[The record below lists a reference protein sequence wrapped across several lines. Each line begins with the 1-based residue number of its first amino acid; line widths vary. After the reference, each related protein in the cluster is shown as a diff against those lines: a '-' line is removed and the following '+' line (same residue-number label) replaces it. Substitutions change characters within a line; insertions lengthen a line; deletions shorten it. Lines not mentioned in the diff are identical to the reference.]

1 MTEQQFNYKN
11 FFYINRK
18 WIFLALCFVAAS
30 YLINVWPIVF
40 LVLFCILNVVLL
52 IYDRYVEVP
61 LDFELSTFS
70 AFIMTLKF
78 GLVWGILA
86 GVITKIAVIISNK
99 DFNRNSI
106 IAIAGYAMAAVFA
119 SLFHSLPILVSGILV
134 VLLVN
139 VFTALIMRFVMFVSG
154 YEIAMFSISNIIF
167 NIIIIMGFA
176 EIVFK
181 LIPF

>member
-11 FFYINRK
+11 FFNINKK
-18 WIFLALCFVAAS
+18 WIFLALSFVAAS
-30 YLINVWPIVF
+30 YLINVWPIIF

-70 AFIMTLKF
+70 AFIMALKF
-78 GLVWGILA
+78 GIVWGILA
-86 GVITKIAVIISNK
+86 GVITKIAVILSNK
-99 DFNRNSI
+99 DFNRNSLI
-106 IAIAGYAMAAVFA
+106 SIASYALAAVFA
-119 SLFHSLPILVSGILV
+119 SVFHSLPLLFSGILV
-134 VLLVN
+134 IILVN
-139 VFTALIMRFVMFVSG
+139 LFTILAMRFVMFVSG
-154 YEIAMFSISNIIF
+154 YEIAMFTISNIIF
-167 NIIIIMGFA
+167 NIIIFMGFA